1 MVLPIQCLPSN
12 PQVIKPDN
20 KVLPG
25 HALKHHQLS
34 ANAGEAIA
42 ARAIKC
48 AQKPTIR
55 FDYDY
60 KSVPSLYITK
70 QSSQNI

>member
-1 MVLPIQCLPSN
+1 MDLGDISDLFCSLSSA
-12 PQVIKPDN
+12 QVIKPDN
-20 KVLPG
+20 RVFLG
-25 HALKHHQLS
+25 HPLKAHQLS

-48 AQKPTIR
+48 AKRRAIR

-60 KSVPSLYITK
+60 K
-70 QSSQNI
+70 